1 MAYIPPPPP
10 GAQAPARR
18 GLGLAITAGAAVAI
32 GCAFLAGLIGG
43 ETNSQFAYAAVILGL
58 LVGVVIR
65 KIRSDAQAAIAAGLL
80 SLAGGALSSLISL
93 TVRLVKVAH
102 IPLSFVLAHI
112 STVMSQVPHY
122 IGAFGF
128 LCWALAAYVGW
139 ATAAGRGRRRRAGR
153 MRGRTAPAGQS
164 PQPYGAGPGQ
174 QPYGAGT
181 GPQPY
186 GAGYGQQ
193 PHGTGS
199 GQPYGTADGPG
210 QQPYGAGSGQP
221 HGAADGPGQQ
231 AWGSPGAQADYSGPG
246 FALPG
251 DQLPRTGPDERPGG

>member
-10 GAQAPARR
+10 GAQIPARR

-58 LVGVVIR
+58 LVGVTVR

-93 TVRLVKVAH
+93 IVRVVKVAH
-102 IPLSFVLAHI
+102 VPLSFVLAHI

-128 LCWALAAYVGW
+128 LFWALAAYVGW
-139 ATAAGRGRRRRAGR
+139 ATAAGRRRRTRARR
-153 MRGRTAPAGQS
+153 MRGRAAPAGQS

-174 QPYGAGT
+174 QPSGSGT

-193 PHGTGS
+193 P
-199 GQPYGTADGPG
+199 YGTAGGQG

-221 HGAADGPGQQ
+221 YGTADGPGQQ

-251 DQLPRTGPDERPGG
+251 DQLPGTRPDERPGI